1 MGITVKRSVRVKVVV
16 TEQFKTHRS
25 AEVLAALAKL
35 ETVKKRLDYESETLS
50 RRADADPKL
59 GERLKAGQRNNERA
73 RAALLRE
80 LEAITSLTVGSEYD
94 RGTLE
99 GLVEVEVGDDFSVL
113 ASCEIVVKDDKII
126 EIRNGLCPEIT
137 EIS

>member
-1 MGITVKRSVRVKVVV
+1 MGVTVKRSVRVKVVV
-16 TEQFKTHRS
+16 TEQFKTHR
-25 AEVLAALAKL
+25 ATEVRVALAKL

-50 RRADADPKL
+50 RRTDADSKL
-59 GERLKAGQRNNERA
+59 VERLNVGQRNNERA

-94 RGTLE
+94 RGALE
-99 GLVEVEVGDDFSVL
+99 GLVEVEVGDDFSIL

-137 EIS
+137 EI